1 MLGYGL
7 RKCER
12 ETLARVWLAYFGLE
26 LGEHYAIVL
35 EATEIEDET

>member
-1 MLGYGL
+1 MPKY
-7 RKCER
+7 ER

-35 EATEIEDET
+35 EASELEEET